1 MCAAGHNI
9 RWLLRMLAKKGQ
21 GLLLYLFQ
29 ATGLEG
35 LFEKLAEI
43 FGLNRQQNP
52 DQRGVLALN

>member
-43 FGLNRQQNP
+43 IGLNRLQGS
-52 DQRGVLALN
+52 DQRWMLA

>member
-1 MCAAGHNI
+1 MCATGHNI

-43 FGLNRQQNP
+43 IGLNRLQGS
-52 DQRGVLALN
+52 DQRWMLA